1 VSPPGVSDARSY
13 DAAAADDAALVAAL
27 RDGDEE
33 AFMAIAQAWGP
44 QMLRVAL
51 MYVSSVAVA
60 EDVVQETWLAVLRGI
75 DGFEGRSSVRT
86 WVFRILANRARTRG
100 AREARS
106 VPFSSLG
113 GAASE
118 DEPAVDPDRFLGDG
132 SKWPGHWA
140 AAPRPFDEPE
150 ARLLANETLRVVE
163 DAIAGLPPA
172 QRAVITLRDVEHW
185 DPTDVADA
193 LELSDGNQRVL
204 LHRAR
209 SRVRGALEEY
219 LHG

>member
-1 VSPPGVSDARSY
+1 VV
-13 DAAAADDAALVAAL
+13 DDAALVAAL
-27 RDGDEE
+27 RAGDEE

-60 EDVVQETWLAVLRGI
+60 EDVVGETWLAVLRGI
-75 DGFEGRSSVRT
+75 DGFEGRSSLRT

-113 GAASE
+113 GELGA

-132 SKWPGHWA
+132 SRWPGHWA
-140 AAPRPFDEPE
+140 SAPQPFDQPE
-150 ARLLANETLRVVE
+150 ERLLADETRRVVE
-163 DAIAGLPPA
+163 DAIARLPPA

-185 DPTDVADA
+185 DPADVSEA
-193 LELSDGNQRVL
+193 LEVSEGNQRVL

-209 SRVRGALEEY
+209 SKVRGALEEY
-219 LHG
+219 LNG